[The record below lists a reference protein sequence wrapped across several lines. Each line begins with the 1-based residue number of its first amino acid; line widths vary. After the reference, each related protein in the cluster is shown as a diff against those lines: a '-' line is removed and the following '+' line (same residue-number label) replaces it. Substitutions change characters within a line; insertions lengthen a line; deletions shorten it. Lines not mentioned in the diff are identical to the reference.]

1 MNNEIAATAPND
13 ELIKTFSAEEFE
25 KLQKELGDLKF
36 ALDESTIVAMTDQ
49 TGKINYVNDKFCQIS
64 KYAREELLG
73 QDHRIINSG
82 YHSKEFIRDLW
93 TTIAGGKVW
102 RGELRN
108 RAKDGSIYWVATTIV
123 PFLKNDGK
131 PYQYVAIRHDITE
144 QKKAEQTVLEKE
156 NHLRSILDTVPECIN
171 LLDAEGTVLEMN
183 RAGLDMIEA
192 DSLEDV
198 QGGSVKNLIVDEYRD
213 KFAELKERTFRGEP
227 GQMEFEIVGLKGTRR
242 WLETTSMP
250 FRNHRGEII
259 SALAVSADITE
270 RKSAEARMLEK
281 NRLLEQTHD
290 AIFIWR
296 LDDGIIYWNKNA
308 EEVYGFTESEVFGK
322 EVYDIL
328 EAEYPVSFEVYFE
341 ELQKNG
347 VWEGEIR
354 HKTKAGKIISVESRQ
369 AISEAYDGVSIVLE
383 TNRDITERKQADER
397 IRQQA
402 SLLEKSQDAI
412 LVCDLNSRILFWNR
426 GAERI
431 YGWKADE
438 VLGRDL
444 CDAVCGGDNSVIEK
458 ARKLLET
465 ENELQEETVNFT
477 KDGGKIIVV
486 SRWTLVRNERG
497 MPDYILLV
505 NSDISDL
512 KHIEEQFYRAQR
524 MESIGTLAGGIA
536 HDLNNVLS
544 PILTAVDMLQMDETI
559 EKSGE
564 PWLSIIKENTL
575 RGADLIKQ
583 VLTFARGVEGERV
596 GVQMRHLIKDL
607 VKVLD
612 ETLPKTITVKY
623 EIEPELNLVSADP
636 TQIHQI
642 LMNLAVNAR
651 DAMPSGGTLTIK
663 AQNISIDE
671 NYARMNFEAKPGSYV
686 LLMVEDTGSGMSE
699 DVLNRIWDPFYTTKE
714 VGKGTGLGLSTAL
727 SIVKSH
733 GGFINVY
740 SEPHNGTQFS
750 IYLPASATN
759 AEISETK
766 QNTPY
771 PKGGGELILV
781 VDDEENIRQVTTATL
796 EKYGYKTLTA
806 SDGTEALAV
815 YSQQEKVDLVI
826 TDMSMPYMDGAAT
839 IRALRKISPDLK
851 IISASGLTNLQ
862 RADHKELNANA
873 FLLKP
878 FSAEKLLTTVAEV
891 LAGEQGK

>member
-1 MNNEIAATAPND
+1 MNKESVETAPD
-13 ELIKTFSAEEFE
+13 GELKNAITVEEFE
-25 KLQKELGDLKF
+25 KLQNELGDLKF

-49 TGKINYVNDKFCQIS
+49 RGKINYVNDKFCKIS
-64 KYAREELLG
+64 KYTREELLG

-82 YHSKEFIRDLW
+82 YHSEGFIRELW
-93 TTIAGGKVW
+93 MTIAGGKVW

-108 RAKDGSIYWVATTIV
+108 LAKDDSIYWVATTIV
-123 PFLKNDGK
+123 PFLKKDGK

-144 QKKAEQTVLEKE
+144 QKKAEQSVLEKE
-156 NHLRSILDTVPECIN
+156 NHLRSILDTVPECIK
-171 LLDAEGTVLEMN
+171 LLDAKGRILEMN

-192 DSLEDV
+192 DSIEEV
-198 QGGSVKNLIVDEYRD
+198 QGTAVNGLIVTEYHKSFR
-213 KFAELKERTFRGEP
+213 ELTERTFRGES
-227 GQMEFEIVGLKGTRR
+227 GRMEFEIVGLKRTRR
-242 WLETTSMP
+242 WLETTSTP
-250 FRNHRGEII
+250 FRNHKGEITA
-259 SALAVSADITE
+259 ALTVSADITA
-270 RKSAEARMLEK
+270 RKAAEARMLEK

-296 LDDGIIYWNKNA
+296 LNDGIIYWNDNA
-308 EEVYGFTESEVFGK
+308 ELLYGFTENEVFGR
-322 EVYDIL
+322 EVYEIL
-328 EAEYPVSFEVYFE
+328 EADYPVSFDIYFE
-341 ELQKNG
+341 ELKQKG
-347 VWEGEIR
+347 IWEGEIR
-354 HKTKAGKIISVESRQ
+354 HKTKSGQIISVESRQ
-369 AISEAYDGVSIVLE
+369 AISESYDGVSIVLE
-383 TNRDITERKQADER
+383 TNRNITERKQADER

-412 LVCDLNSRILFWNR
+412 LVCDLNNQLLFWNK

-438 VLGRDL
+438 VLGRKV
-444 CDAVCGGDNSVIEK
+444 CEAICGGDNSVIEK

-465 ENELQEETVNFT
+465 ENELQEETVNYT
-477 KDGGKIIVV
+477 KDGAKITVV
-486 SRWTLVRNERG
+486 SRWTLVRNEQG

-505 NSDISDL
+505 NSDISEL
-512 KHIEEQFYRAQR
+512 KKIEEQFYRAQR

-544 PILTAVDMLQMDETI
+544 PILMSVDMLQTDETT

-564 PWLSIIKENTL
+564 PWLSIIRENTE

-596 GVQMRHLIKDL
+596 NVQLRHLIKDL
-607 VKVLD
+607 VKVLG
-612 ETLPKTITVKY
+612 ETFPKTIAVKY
-623 EIEPELNLVSADP
+623 DIEPELYLVSADP

-651 DAMPSGGTLTIK
+651 DAMPNGGSLTIK

-671 NYARMNFEAKPGSYV
+671 NYARMNIEAKPGNYV
-686 LLMVEDTGSGMSE
+686 LLTVEDTGSGMSE
-699 DVLNRIWDPFYTTKE
+699 EVQKRIWDPFYTTKE

-733 GGFINVY
+733 DGFINVY
-740 SEPHNGTQFS
+740 SEPRNGTQFS
-750 IYLPASATN
+750 IYLPASKTSVETTQKQHN
-759 AEISETK
+759 A
-766 QNTPY
+766 PY
-771 PKGGGELILV
+771 PKGNGELILV

-806 SDGTEALAV
+806 SDGTEAIGIYL
-815 YSQQEKVDLVI
+815 QTDKIDLVI

-839 IRALRKISPDLK
+839 IRALRKINPQLK

-862 RADHKELNANA
+862 RTDNKDLNTNA

-878 FSAEKLLTTVAEV
+878 FTAEKLLKTVAEV
-891 LAGEQGK
+891 MTNG